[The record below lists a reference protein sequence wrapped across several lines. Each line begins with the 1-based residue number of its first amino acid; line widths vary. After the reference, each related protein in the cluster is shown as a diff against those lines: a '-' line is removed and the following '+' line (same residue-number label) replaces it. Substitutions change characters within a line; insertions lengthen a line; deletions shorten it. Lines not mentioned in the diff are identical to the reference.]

1 MIVISFIHVGNC
13 QKLQGKCG
21 IYIYIYIQW
30 TYLQT
35 KKNEIMRFLG
45 KWIELENI
53 ILS

>member
-1 MIVISFIHVGNC
+1 MIIISFIHVGNC

-21 IYIYIYIQW
+21 IYIQW

>member
-1 MIVISFIHVGNC
+1 MWEIVKNYKESVA
-13 QKLQGKCG
+13 
-21 IYIYIYIQW
+21 YIYIYIQW